1 MIGTTK
7 EYDMAVALL
16 QFKAAF
22 HKLVTASKA
31 LPDLDVSEGYPF
43 YLLDYEVIEP
53 AVLQWC
59 SIHAARLMEAL
70 PDVVTNPACLNCEHV
85 GKGIGA
91 SGLCAGNQSCG
102 IYPVISFSPAQC
114 KPALIAA
121 GYSVDKLSDSEVEL
135 LYMQEV
141 QKRVEKRK
149 EGS

>member
-102 IYPVISFSPAQC
+102 IYPVISFSVAQC

-121 GYSVDKLSDSEVEL
+121 GYTVDKLSDSEVEL

-149 EGS
+149 ESS

>member
-135 LYMQEV
+135 LYMREV

>member
-121 GYSVDKLSDSEVEL
+121 GYTIDKLSDSEVEL

>member
-70 PDVVTNPACLNCEHV
+70 PDIVTNPACLNCEHV

-121 GYSVDKLSDSEVEL
+121 GYAVDKLSDSEVEL

-141 QKRVEKRK
+141 QKRVEKLK
-149 EGS
+149 ESS

>member
-91 SGLCAGNQSCG
+91 SGLCAGNQGCG

-141 QKRVEKRK
+141 QKRVEKLK
-149 EGS
+149 ESS

>member
-91 SGLCAGNQSCG
+91 SGLCAGNQGCG
-102 IYPVISFSPAQC
+102 IYPVISFSVAQC

-121 GYSVDKLSDSEVEL
+121 GYNVDRLSDSEVEL

-149 EGS
+149 ESS

>member
-102 IYPVISFSPAQC
+102 IYPVISFSVAQC

-121 GYSVDKLSDSEVEL
+121 GYNVDKLSDSEVEL

-141 QKRVEKRK
+141 QKRVEKSK

>member
-91 SGLCAGNQSCG
+91 SGLCAGNQGCG

-121 GYSVDKLSDSEVEL
+121 GYTVDKLSDSEVEL

-141 QKRVEKRK
+141 QKRVEKLK
-149 EGS
+149 ESS

>member
-91 SGLCAGNQSCG
+91 SGLCAGNQGCG

-121 GYSVDKLSDSEVEL
+121 GYTVDKLSDSEVEL

-149 EGS
+149 ESS

>member
-1 MIGTTK
+1 MIGTSK

-22 HKLVTASKA
+22 HRLVTASKA

-59 SIHAARLMEAL
+59 SIHAAKLMEAL
-70 PDVVTNPACLNCEHV
+70 PDIVVNPACLKCEHI
-85 GKGIGA
+85 GKGTSATGM
-91 SGLCAGNQSCG
+91 CAGNQSCS
-102 IYPVISFSPAQC
+102 IYPVIPFSVAQC

-121 GYSVDKLSDSEVEL
+121 GYTVDKLSDSEIEL
-135 LYMQEV
+135 FYMQEV
-141 QKRVEKRK
+141 QKRVEQKK
-149 EGS
+149 EDS

>member
-91 SGLCAGNQSCG
+91 SGLCAGNQGCG

-121 GYSVDKLSDSEVEL
+121 GYNVDKLSDSEVEL

>member
-102 IYPVISFSPAQC
+102 IYPVISFSVAQC
-114 KPALIAA
+114 RPALIAA
-121 GYSVDKLSDSEVEL
+121 GYTVDKLSDSEVEL

-149 EGS
+149 ESN

>member
-31 LPDLDVSEGYPF
+31 LPDLDVSEAYPF

-102 IYPVISFSPAQC
+102 IYPVISFSVAQC

-121 GYSVDKLSDSEVEL
+121 GYTVDKLSDSEVEL

-141 QKRVEKRK
+141 QKRVEKSK

>member
-31 LPDLDVSEGYPF
+31 MPDLDVSEGYPF

-102 IYPVISFSPAQC
+102 IYPVISFSVAQC

-121 GYSVDKLSDSEVEL
+121 GYNVDKLSDSEVEL

-141 QKRVEKRK
+141 QKRVEKSK

>member
-91 SGLCAGNQSCG
+91 SGLCAGNQGCG

-121 GYSVDKLSDSEVEL
+121 GYSVDKLSDSEMEL

>member
-59 SIHAARLMEAL
+59 SIHASRLMEAL

-149 EGS
+149 ESS

>member
-91 SGLCAGNQSCG
+91 SGLCAGNQSCS

-141 QKRVEKRK
+141 QKCVEKRK

>member
-91 SGLCAGNQSCG
+91 SGLCAGNQSCS

-114 KPALIAA
+114 NPALIAA
-121 GYSVDKLSDSEVEL
+121 GYNVDKLSDSEVEL

-141 QKRVEKRK
+141 QKRVEKLK
-149 EGS
+149 ESS

>member
-102 IYPVISFSPAQC
+102 IYPVISFSVAQC

-121 GYSVDKLSDSEVEL
+121 GYTVDKLSDSEVEL

-149 EGS
+149 ESN

>member
-91 SGLCAGNQSCG
+91 SGLCAGNQGCG
-102 IYPVISFSPAQC
+102 IYPVISFSPAQG

-121 GYSVDKLSDSEVEL
+121 GYNVDRLSDSEVEL

-149 EGS
+149 ESS

>member
-91 SGLCAGNQSCG
+91 SGLCAGNQSCS
-102 IYPVISFSPAQC
+102 IYPVISFSVAQC
-114 KPALIAA
+114 KPALVAA

-149 EGS
+149 ESS

>member
-16 QFKAAF
+16 QFKTAF

-70 PDVVTNPACLNCEHV
+70 PDVVTNPACLSCEHV

-102 IYPVISFSPAQC
+102 IYPVISFSVAQC

-121 GYSVDKLSDSEVEL
+121 GYTVDKLSDSEVEL

-141 QKRVEKRK
+141 QKRVEKSK

>member
-149 EGS
+149 ESS

>member
-85 GKGIGA
+85 GEGIGA
-91 SGLCAGNQSCG
+91 SGLCAGNQGCG

-121 GYSVDKLSDSEVEL
+121 GYTVDKLSDSEVEL

-149 EGS
+149 ESG

>member
-31 LPDLDVSEGYPF
+31 LPNLDVSEGYPF

-121 GYSVDKLSDSEVEL
+121 GYTVDKLSDSEVEL

-149 EGS
+149 ESS

>member
-141 QKRVEKRK
+141 QKRVEKLK
-149 EGS
+149 ESS

>member
-91 SGLCAGNQSCG
+91 SGLCAGNQGCG
-102 IYPVISFSPAQC
+102 IYPVISFSSAQC

-121 GYSVDKLSDSEVEL
+121 GYNVDRLSDSEVEL

-149 EGS
+149 ESS

>member
-91 SGLCAGNQSCG
+91 SGLCAGNQGCG

-141 QKRVEKRK
+141 QKHVEKCK
-149 EGS
+149 ESS

>member
-102 IYPVISFSPAQC
+102 IYPVISFSVAQC
-114 KPALIAA
+114 KPALVAA

-149 EGS
+149 ESS

>member
-70 PDVVTNPACLNCEHV
+70 PDIVTNPACLNCEHV

-121 GYSVDKLSDSEVEL
+121 GYTVDKLSDSEVEL

-149 EGS
+149 ESS

>member
-91 SGLCAGNQSCG
+91 SGLCVGNQSCS
-102 IYPVISFSPAQC
+102 IYPVISFSVAQC
-114 KPALIAA
+114 KPALVAA

-149 EGS
+149 ESS

>member
-91 SGLCAGNQSCG
+91 SGLCAGNQGCG

-121 GYSVDKLSDSEVEL
+121 GYTVDKLSDSEVEL

-141 QKRVEKRK
+141 QKRVEKLK

>member
-91 SGLCAGNQSCG
+91 SGLCAGNQGCG

-121 GYSVDKLSDSEVEL
+121 GYTVDKLSDSEVEL

>member
-102 IYPVISFSPAQC
+102 IYPVISFSVAQC

-121 GYSVDKLSDSEVEL
+121 GYTVDKLSDSEVEL

-141 QKRVEKRK
+141 QKRVEKSK

>member
-91 SGLCAGNQSCG
+91 SGLCAGNQGCG

-149 EGS
+149 ESS